1 MRFELMYESFFKIL
15 EGVPLTLEVVLIST
29 FLGFGLA
36 IIVALMRISDNKFYS
51 VPAYSFIY
59 VIRGTPLLLQLYF
72 VYYGISQFSFVR
84 ESFLWPILREPFWC
98 GIITLTISTG
108 AYSAEILRGGIQS
121 VSQGYI
127 ESGKALGLG
136 RVSLFFRIV
145 MPITIRQALPAYGNE
160 LILMVKASSLISI
173 VTLMEITGIARTIIS
188 KTYAPVEIFLVAGD
202 GTNSAIWMWDDLSQG
217 YGISD
222 NELTFVAHLENFD
235 NDNLSSSQISF
246 TS

>member
-15 EGVPLTLEVVLIST
+15 KGVPLTLEVVFIST
-29 FLGFGLA
+29 LLGFGLA
-36 IIVALMRISDNKFYS
+36 IIVALMRISDNKLYS

-59 VIRGTPLLLQLYF
+59 LIRGTPLLLQLYF

-108 AYSAEILRGGIQS
+108 AYSAEIIRGGIQS

-136 RVSLFFRIV
+136 RISLFFRIV

-188 KTYAPVEIFLVAGD
+188 KTYAPVEIFLVAGSVSY
-202 GTNSAIWMWDDLSQG
+202 TH
-217 YGISD
+217 
-222 NELTFVAHLENFD
+222 LTLPTKA
-235 NDNLSSSQISF
+235 
-246 TS
+246 

>member
-1 MRFELMYESFFKIL
+1 MRFELMYDSFFKIL
-15 EGVPLTLEVVLIST
+15 KGVPLTLEVVFIST
-29 FLGFGLA
+29 LLGFGLA
-36 IIVALMRISDNKFYS
+36 IIVALMRISDNKLYS

-59 VIRGTPLLLQLYF
+59 LIRGTPLLLQLYF

-108 AYSAEILRGGIQS
+108 AYSAEIIRGGIQS

-136 RVSLFFRIV
+136 RVSLFFRII

-188 KTYAPVEIFLVAGD
+188 KTYAPVEIFLVAGSIYLFINFIITRLVKYAENRLSIP
-202 GTNSAIWMWDDLSQG
+202 GT
-217 YGISD
+217 
-222 NELTFVAHLENFD
+222 
-235 NDNLSSSQISF
+235 
-246 TS
+246 

>member
-36 IIVALMRISDNKFYS
+36 IVVALMRISDNKFYS

-98 GIITLTISTG
+98 GIITLTMSTG

-188 KTYAPVEIFLVAGD
+188 KTYAPVEIFLVAGSIYLFINFVI
-202 GTNSAIWMWDDLSQG
+202 TRLVKYAENRLS
-217 YGISD
+217 IPS
-222 NELTFVAHLENFD
+222 T
-235 NDNLSSSQISF
+235 
-246 TS
+246 

>member
-15 EGVPLTLEVVLIST
+15 KGVPLTLEVVFIST
-29 FLGFGLA
+29 LLGFGLA
-36 IIVALMRISDNKFYS
+36 IIVALMRISDNKLYS

-59 VIRGTPLLLQLYF
+59 LIRGTPLLLQLYF

-84 ESFLWPILREPFWC
+84 ESFLWPILKEPFWC

-108 AYSAEILRGGIQS
+108 AYSAEIIRGGIQS

-188 KTYAPVEIFLVAGD
+188 KTYAPVEIFLVAGSIYLFINFII
-202 GTNSAIWMWDDLSQG
+202 TRLVKYAENRLS
-217 YGISD
+217 IPR
-222 NELTFVAHLENFD
+222 T
-235 NDNLSSSQISF
+235 
-246 TS
+246 